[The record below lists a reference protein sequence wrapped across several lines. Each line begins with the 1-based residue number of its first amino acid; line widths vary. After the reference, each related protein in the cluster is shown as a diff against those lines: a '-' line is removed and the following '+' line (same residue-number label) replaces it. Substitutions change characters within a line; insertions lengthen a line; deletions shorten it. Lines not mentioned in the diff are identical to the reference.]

1 VGEFAAFLYDGT
13 DELEAKKSGTL
24 DYVTLTYPLKPGVH
38 DVGVELDDY
47 EVVEQNKYR
56 LHYIDFRRVK
66 LIYEPGDLT
75 GTWEGVWQVTSADK
89 VLKFIEDILV
99 RIVML
104 FGVEEQEA
112 RAAAAEAIEQDPSL
126 YNERALT
133 MVLEPVDPERK
144 DRYSVQIIMEGDPG
158 VINEYNGEA
167 TFREGV
173 LTLEFPGD
181 GGRSTFTGSLSDED
195 VLSGDFTVLAWGIV
209 KDALVGNWRIVRQ

>member
-1 VGEFAAFLYDGT
+1 
-13 DELEAKKSGTL
+13 
-24 DYVTLTYPLKPGVH
+24 
-38 DVGVELDDY
+38 
-47 EVVEQNKYR
+47 
-56 LHYIDFRRVK
+56 
-66 LIYEPGDLT
+66 
-75 GTWEGVWQVTSADK
+75 
-89 VLKFIEDILV
+89 
-99 RIVML
+99 ML